1 MAKKISAWAMVLRA
15 FLLTLFTGSQLSQ
28 TQAQG
33 NPDNQAWTY
42 AASIGTAA
50 AMREYLRM
58 YPNGAHIEEAI
69 RVLIAS
75 GEIGPGTTPY
85 VRPVEQLSAPPNLVP
100 PIVAE
105 TPY

>member
-1 MAKKISAWAMVLRA
+1 MVLRA

-50 AMREYLRM
+50 AMREYLRAF
-58 YPNGAHIEEAI
+58 PTGAHIEEAI
-69 RVLIAS
+69 RLLIAL

-85 VRPVEQLSAPPNLVP
+85 VHPVDRIVP
-100 PIVAE
+100 QRDHGTAVAS
-105 TPY
+105 PY

>member
-58 YPNGAHIEEAI
+58 
-69 RVLIAS
+69 
-75 GEIGPGTTPY
+75 
-85 VRPVEQLSAPPNLVP
+85 
-100 PIVAE
+100 
-105 TPY
+105 